1 MSGMAFRFMECLTFH
16 NSRRPSESHNSRR
29 PSESL
34 LLIKRASPLEAT
46 ESLTK
51 DLEIWP
57 ETSILPKPSFS

>member
-1 MSGMAFRFMECLTFH
+1 MSGMAFRFMECLTYF
-16 NSRRPSESHNSRR
+16 HNSRR